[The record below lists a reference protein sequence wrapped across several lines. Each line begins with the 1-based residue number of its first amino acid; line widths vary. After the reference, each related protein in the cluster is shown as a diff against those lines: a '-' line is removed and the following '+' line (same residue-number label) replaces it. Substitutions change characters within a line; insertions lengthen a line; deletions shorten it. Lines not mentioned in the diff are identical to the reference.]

1 MAIRT
6 LLGLHSVQITE
17 QFNYF
22 TFNLSLVKK
31 KNQSDRLHRKN
42 LNTRRQRI
50 AALHV
55 KSLSF
60 NYVEDLINSL
70 IS

>member
-31 KNQSDRLHRKN
+31 KNQSDLHRKN

-50 AALHV
+50 AALYF

-60 NYVEDLINSL
+60 NYDEDLINSL